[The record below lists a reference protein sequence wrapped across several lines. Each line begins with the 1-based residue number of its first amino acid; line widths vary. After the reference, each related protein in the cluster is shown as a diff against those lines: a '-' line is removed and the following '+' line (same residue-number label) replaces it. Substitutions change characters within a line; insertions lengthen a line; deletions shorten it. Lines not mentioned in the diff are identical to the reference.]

1 MDGTP
6 RSSEAPPGPEVAEE
20 VGTQRMGWRWG
31 GGQVRSE
38 DRGVSGSG
46 TRVGE
51 CEPFRVKAVVGKEL
65 KCVSEKGKTS

>member
-6 RSSEAPPGPEVAEE
+6 RSSVAPPGPEVAEE
-20 VGTQRMGWRWG
+20 VGTQRMGWSW
-31 GGQVRSE
+31 GGQVHSG
-38 DRGVSGSG
+38 DRGESGSG

-51 CEPFRVKAVVGKEL
+51 CEPFTVRAVVGKEL

>member
-6 RSSEAPPGPEVAEE
+6 RRPRLARKLQRRWGP
-20 VGTQRMGWRWG
+20 RGWGGG
-31 GGQVRSE
+31 GGQVHSGE
-38 DRGVSGSG
+38 RGESGSG

-51 CEPFRVKAVVGKEL
+51 CEPFRVRAVVGKEL

>member
-1 MDGTP
+1 M
-6 RSSEAPPGPEVAEE
+6 
-20 VGTQRMGWRWG
+20 

-46 TRVGE
+46 TRVRE

-65 KCVSEKGKTS
+65 KCVSEKGRQAEPQWRPRPGRRL

>member
-1 MDGTP
+1 
-6 RSSEAPPGPEVAEE
+6 
-20 VGTQRMGWRWG
+20 MGWRWG